1 MMPANSILQQ
11 ELINGVGQSQVK
23 DSSENHL
30 KKRASSGSYTQVNK
44 TASYS
49 GATTVYGIEMA
60 MTHSM
65 KSSIGN

>member
-30 KKRASSGSYTQVNK
+30 KKRASCGSYTQVNK

-49 GATTVYGIEMA
+49 GATTV
-60 MTHSM
+60 
-65 KSSIGN
+65 